1 MTHVFV
7 TASGTDIGKTVVST
21 LLVRQLVAK
30 GLRVAALKPVLSGLE
45 GASLAETDS
54 GRLLAAMGEEV
65 SEAGIERVTPW
76 RFDPPLSPDMAAERA
91 GEKLSL
97 QDLTDFC
104 LAPEDKDIVL
114 VEGAGGVL
122 VPINNVAT
130 MADWMQALDA
140 QTDLKILLV
149 VGSYLGT
156 ISHTL
161 TAMESLAARDLGPS
175 AIIIS
180 TSEINPVPVEETAR
194 VMARFARNVPIVIV
208 PRFITSDGTGETAPD
223 LTTLVL

>member
-1 MTHVFV
+1 
-7 TASGTDIGKTVVST
+7 
-21 LLVRQLVAK
+21 
-30 GLRVAALKPVLSGLE
+30 
-45 GASLAETDS
+45 
-54 GRLLAAMGEEV
+54 
-65 SEAGIERVTPW
+65 
-76 RFDPPLSPDMAAERA
+76 MAAERA
-91 GEKLSL
+91 GKTLSL
-97 QDLTDFC
+97 QELTNFC
-104 LAPEDKDIVL
+104 LAPKDKDIVL

-140 QTDLKILLV
+140 QTDLKVLLV
-149 VGSYLGT
+149 VGSYLGS

-194 VMARFARNVPIVIV
+194 VMARFARNVPTVIV
-208 PRFITSDGTGETAPD
+208 PRFIATDGTGETAPD
-223 LTTLVL
+223 LTTLVI